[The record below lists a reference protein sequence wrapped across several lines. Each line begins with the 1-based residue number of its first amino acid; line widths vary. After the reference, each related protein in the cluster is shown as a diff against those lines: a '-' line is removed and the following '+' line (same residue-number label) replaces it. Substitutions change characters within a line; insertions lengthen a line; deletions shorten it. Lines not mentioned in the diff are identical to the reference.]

1 MLAAIPRPQRLLLGL
16 LLALLLLAQID
27 QPYPAIA
34 PLQHIP
40 TALLLL
46 LSPWLLRRWPLST
59 PALFCIVLFL
69 ALHTLGGRYTYSN
82 VPYDDWARTLTGAS
96 LSDIFGWTRNH
107 YDRLVHFAF
116 GLLSVVPVAEIARR
130 HGGLSRRGAMLAV
143 VGWVLSVS
151 CLYEIFE
158 WLLAIVTGGETAER
172 YNGQQGDPWDAQ
184 KEMALARLGRL
195 VAIAPPP

>member
-1 MLAAIPRPQRLLLGL
+1 MLAAIPRPQRLLLCL

-82 VPYDDWARTLTGAS
+82 VPYDDWARTLTGAR

-107 YDRLVHFAF
+107 SDRLVHFPF
-116 GLLSVVPVAEIARR
+116 GLLSVVPVAEVARR
-130 HGGLSRRGAMLAV
+130 PGWPAGRGAEPAGG
-143 VGWVLSVS
+143 GWGL
-151 CLYEIFE
+151 
-158 WLLAIVTGGETAER
+158 
-172 YNGQQGDPWDAQ
+172 
-184 KEMALARLGRL
+184 
-195 VAIAPPP
+195 

>member
-69 ALHTLGGRYTYSN
+69 ALHTLGGRSEEHTSELQSLMHISYAVVS
-82 VPYDDWARTLTGAS
+82 LKKKKKHQHIS
-96 LSDIFGWTRNH
+96 LSH
-107 YDRLVHFAF
+107 
-116 GLLSVVPVAEIARR
+116 
-130 HGGLSRRGAMLAV
+130 
-143 VGWVLSVS
+143 
-151 CLYEIFE
+151 
-158 WLLAIVTGGETAER
+158 
-172 YNGQQGDPWDAQ
+172 
-184 KEMALARLGRL
+184 
-195 VAIAPPP
+195 